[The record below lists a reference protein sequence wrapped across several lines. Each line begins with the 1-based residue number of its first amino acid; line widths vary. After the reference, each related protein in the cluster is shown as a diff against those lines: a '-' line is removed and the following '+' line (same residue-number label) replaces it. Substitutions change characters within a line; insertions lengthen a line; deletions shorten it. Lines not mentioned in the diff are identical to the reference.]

1 MSITQQYLLDT
12 YRARQHGDPTPP
24 APGAHDWQVMRELP
38 DHRRFRAVLTGRP
51 ARGRVGA
58 RVRARVRAVRIAWFG
73 RPGRPGRLGHSDR
86 PDLIGRS
93 RPRSP
98 SGPSGGV
105 GPARTAGPVISG
117 ECAPRTP

>member
-73 RPGRPGRLGHSDR
+73 RPGRLGHSDR

>member
-38 DHRRFRAVLTGRP
+38 DHRRFRAVLAGRP
-51 ARGRVGA
+51 ARGRG
-58 RVRARVRAVRIAWFG
+58 RVRAAWA
-73 RPGRPGRLGHSDR
+73 RLFTR
-86 PDLIGRS
+86 
-93 RPRSP
+93 P
-98 SGPSGGV
+98 SGKADPT
-105 GPARTAGPVISG
+105 GPAAPTRPAGPVISG

>member
-38 DHRRFRAVLTGRP
+38 DHRRFRAVLAGRP
-51 ARGRVGA
+51 ARGRV
-58 RVRARVRAVRIAWFG
+58 RARVRAAWTGLFA
-73 RPGRPGRLGHSDR
+73 RPGGKAGSAGRAAPTR
-86 PDLIGRS
+86 AA
-93 RPRSP
+93 
-98 SGPSGGV
+98 
-105 GPARTAGPVISG
+105 GPAISG

>member
-38 DHRRFRAVLTGRP
+38 DHRQFRAVLAGRP
-51 ARGRVGA
+51 ARGRT
-58 RVRARVRAVRIAWFG
+58 RARMGTAWARLFA
-73 RPGRPGRLGHSDR
+73 RPSRKARP
-86 PDLIGRS
+86 S
-93 RPRSP
+93 RPAEP
-98 SGPSGGV
+98 SRP
-105 GPARTAGPVISG
+105 AGPVISG